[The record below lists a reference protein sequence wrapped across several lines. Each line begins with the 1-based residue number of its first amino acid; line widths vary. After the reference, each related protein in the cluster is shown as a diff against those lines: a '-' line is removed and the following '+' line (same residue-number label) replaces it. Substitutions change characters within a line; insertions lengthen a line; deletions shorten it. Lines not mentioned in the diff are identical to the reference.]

1 MSAAGV
7 TLVLSG
13 GGARTAAHI
22 GAARAIAEA
31 GLAPLRYVATSM
43 GAVVAAAL
51 AGGAD
56 REALLGRLAE
66 AGRAGVARDPLA
78 LVRGLF
84 ARSLLRAAPFRRAI
98 EQLVPARRFADLSLP
113 ITVSVVDLDSGELL
127 LFGEGGEDAPLV
139 DVLCASCALPVYF
152 PAVKLAGRRC
162 GDGGLRGPLPLDV
175 AARLARE
182 MVVAVDVG
190 PGFDTVDAGGR
201 VILSGAKEAIRGHG
215 LLRFAQDDILGT
227 SLRAAPPV
235 VRAHDDTV
243 GALMAN
249 ATAAQ
254 LALWRADPGRP
265 ALVYVRPRVERS
277 AIFRVDRVRQYADD
291 GYRATREALTAAGW
305 P

>member
-1 MSAAGV
+1 VSAAGV

-13 GGARTAAHI
+13 GGAKTAAHV
-22 GAARAIAEA
+22 GAARAIEEA
-31 GLAPLRYVATSM
+31 GLVPLRYVATSM

-51 AGGAD
+51 SGSAG
-56 REALLGRLAE
+56 RETLLERLAE

-84 ARSLLRAAPFRRAI
+84 ARSLLRAPPFRRAI
-98 EQLVPARRFADLSLP
+98 EQLVPARRFADLRVP

-152 PAVKLAGRRC
+152 PAVRLAGRRC
-162 GDGGLRGPLPLDV
+162 GDGGLRGPLPLEV

-182 MVVAVDVG
+182 TVVAVDVG
-190 PGFDTVDAGGR
+190 PGFDAADA
-201 VILSGAKEAIRGHG
+201 G
-215 LLRFAQDDILGT
+215 LLRFAQDDT
-227 SLRAAPPV
+227 VSMTLRTASPI
-235 VRAHDDTV
+235 VRAHDDAV

-265 ALVYVRPRVERS
+265 PLVYVRPRVERS
-277 AIFRVDRVRQYADD
+277 ATFRVDRVRQYADD
-291 GYRATREALTAAGW
+291 GYRATREGLAAAGRA
-305 P
+305 